1 MTSSDKSAPYADR
14 SYRSA
19 AGIAGGVVMLAL
31 GLWLGGDAVFGGHGR
46 TPWIALAGLLLA
58 VPLIVAFTLRPV
70 VFAGDERLRVRN
82 PFRTITVPW
91 SAVEEIRSG
100 YSTELF
106 AGGRKYQV
114 WAIPVSFRA
123 RKRAARV
130 SARADAAVPGGDPAR
145 AWSDQAVNEI
155 RELRDRNAGGEA
167 GQGEVSVRWAY
178 EVIGPA
184 VVGAV
189 VLGILLAVG

>member
-19 AGIAGGVVMLAL
+19 AGIAGGVLMLAL
-31 GLWLGGDAVFGGHGR
+31 GLWLGGDAVIGGNGR

-58 VPLIVAFTLRPV
+58 VPLVVAFTLRPV
-70 VFAGDERLRVRN
+70 VFAGDQRLRVRN
-82 PFRTITVPW
+82 PFRTITAPW
-91 SAVEEIRSG
+91 GAVEDIRSG
-100 YSTELF
+100 YSTVLF

-114 WAIPVSFRA
+114 WAIPVSLRA
-123 RKRAARV
+123 RKSAARR
-130 SARADAAVPGGDPAR
+130 SARAGAMAAGDDAVR
-145 AWSDQAVNEI
+145 AWSDQAVDEI
-155 RELRDRNAGGEA
+155 RELRDRHAGGEA

-178 EVIGPA
+178 EVIGTA
-184 VVGAV
+184 AAGAV